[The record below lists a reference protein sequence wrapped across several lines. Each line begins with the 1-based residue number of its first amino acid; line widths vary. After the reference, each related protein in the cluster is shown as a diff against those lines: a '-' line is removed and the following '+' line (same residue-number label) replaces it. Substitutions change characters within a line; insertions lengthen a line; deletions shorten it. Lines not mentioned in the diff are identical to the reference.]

1 MPVGFNSL
9 VQEVLSGGNRQL
21 LELAAGGLL
30 PLPPEQLLPLQVRL
44 ARGADA
50 EIRERATSS
59 LRATDPRMAA
69 AFLAQAAGPPELAFF
84 AAEVNHPLVLET
96 ILRRRD
102 VPRQLLVDLARR
114 LPGDLQELL
123 LLRQD
128 AIVEEP
134 AILFALEDNR
144 QLTPY
149 TQRRI
154 NEYREHL
161 LPQRSPAV
169 RTAIAEAAERLTDA
183 ELADAIEA
191 VRQVPAGEG
200 EFEDRTGL
208 SEGQIRM
215 LTVPQRLRLSRGASR
230 VMKQI
235 LVRDP
240 NAQVAI
246 AVLHNNSF
254 SEQEMEQV
262 ARSRSLAEEVLL
274 EVSKRREWVSR
285 YTICRALITNPK
297 TPVGI
302 SVRLLPKMSVRDL
315 KLLSRDR
322 NVADAVRT
330 NATRL
335 YTIKQ
340 K

>member
-1 MPVGFNSL
+1 LALAFNSL
-9 VQEVLSGGNRQL
+9 VEEVLSGGNREL
-21 LELAAGGLL
+21 LELAANGFL

-44 ARGADA
+44 ARGGDA
-50 EIRERATSS
+50 EIRERAVAS
-59 LRATDPRMAA
+59 LRAMDPRLAS
-69 AFLAQAAGPPELAFF
+69 AFLAQAAGPSELAFF
-84 AAEVNHPLVLET
+84 AVEVNHPLILET

-102 VPRQLLVDLARR
+102 VPRLLLVDLARR

-144 QLTPY
+144 QITPY

-161 LPQRSPAV
+161 LPQKSPAV
-169 RTAIAEAAERLTDA
+169 RAAIAEAAERITDE
-183 ELADAIEA
+183 ELVEAIEA
-191 VRQVPAGEG
+191 VRLVVPDGEI
-200 EFEDRTGL
+200 EDRTGL

-215 LTVPQRLRLSRGASR
+215 LTVPQRLRLTRGASR

-235 LVRDP
+235 LIRDP

-246 AVLHNNSF
+246 AVLHHNSF
-254 SEQEMEQV
+254 SEQEMEQI
-262 ARSRSLAEEVLL
+262 ARSRGLAEDVLL

-285 YTICRALITNPK
+285 YTICRALVTNPK
-297 TPVGI
+297 TPVSI
-302 SVRLLPKMSVRDL
+302 SVRLMPKLSVRDL
-315 KLLSRDR
+315 KLVSRDR

-330 NATRL
+330 SATRL

>member
-1 MPVGFNSL
+1 LAVGFSSL

-21 LELAAGGLL
+21 LELAANGFL

-44 ARGADA
+44 ARGPDP
-50 EIRERATSS
+50 EIRERATAS
-59 LRATDPRMAA
+59 LRVMDPRLVS
-69 AFLAQAAGPPELAFF
+69 AFLAQEAGPAELTFF
-84 AAEVNHPLVLET
+84 AAEVNHPLILET

-134 AILFALEDNR
+134 AILNALEENR

-169 RTAIAEAAERLTDA
+169 RAAIAEAAERLTDV
-183 ELADAIEA
+183 ELEEAIEA
-191 VRQVPAGEG
+191 VRQVPPEG
-200 EFEDRTGL
+200 EIEDRTGL

-215 LTVPQRLRLSRGASR
+215 LTVPQRLRLTRGASR

-235 LVRDP
+235 LMRDP

-246 AVLHNNSF
+246 AVLHHNSF

-262 ARSRSLAEEVLL
+262 ARSRSLAEDVLL

-297 TPVGI
+297 TPVAI

-315 KLLSRDR
+315 KLVSRDR
-322 NVADAVRT
+322 NVADAVRSS
-330 NATRL
+330 ATRL

>member
-1 MPVGFNSL
+1 VAVAANPL

-21 LELAAGGLL
+21 LELAASGFL
-30 PLPPEQLLPLQVRL
+30 PLPPEQLLPLQVNL

-50 EIRERATSS
+50 EIRERATEC
-59 LRATDPRMAA
+59 LRGMDARVAA
-69 AFLAQAAGPPELAFF
+69 NFLGQAAGPAELAFF
-84 AAEVNHPLVLET
+84 AAEVSHPLVLET

-102 VPRQLLVDLARR
+102 VPRQILVELARR

-134 AILFALEDNR
+134 AILYALEDNR

-154 NEYREHL
+154 QEYREHL
-161 LPQRSPAV
+161 LPQKSPAV
-169 RTAIAEAAERLTDA
+169 RAALAEAAERLTEE
-183 ELADAIEA
+183 ELEEAIAA
-191 VRQVPAGEG
+191 VRQVPAEG
-200 EFEDRTGL
+200 EIEDHTGL

-215 LTVPQRLRLSRGASR
+215 LTVPQRLRLTRGASR

-235 LVRDP
+235 RIRDP
-240 NAQVAI
+240 NSQVAI
-246 AVLHNNSF
+246 AVLHHNSF

-262 ARSRSLAEEVLL
+262 ARSRSLAEDVLT

-297 TPVGI
+297 TPVAL

-315 KLLSRDR
+315 KLVSRDR

-330 NATRL
+330 SATRL

>member
-1 MPVGFNSL
+1 LAVAFSSL

-21 LELAAGGLL
+21 LELAASGFL
-30 PLPPEQLLPLQVRL
+30 PLPPEQLLPLQVKL
-44 ARGADA
+44 AQGTDA
-50 EIRERATSS
+50 EIRERATES
-59 LRATDPRMAA
+59 LRAMDPRVAA
-69 AFLAQAAGPPELAFF
+69 SFLAQAAGPSELAFF
-84 AAEVNHPLVLET
+84 AAEVNHPLILET

-102 VPRQLLVDLARR
+102 VPRLLLVDLARR

-169 RTAIAEAAERLTDA
+169 RAAIAEAAERLTEE
-183 ELADAIEA
+183 ELVEAIEA
-191 VRQVPAGEG
+191 VRQVPSEG
-200 EFEDRTGL
+200 ELEDKTGL

-215 LTVPQRLRLSRGASR
+215 LTVPQRLRLTRGASR

-235 LVRDP
+235 LMRDP

-246 AVLHNNSF
+246 AVLHHNSF

-262 ARSRSLAEEVLL
+262 ARSRSLAEDVLL

-285 YTICRALITNPK
+285 YSICRALITNPK
-297 TPVGI
+297 TPVAI

-315 KLLSRDR
+315 KLVSRDR

-330 NATRL
+330 SATRL

>member
-1 MPVGFNSL
+1 MALAFNAL

-21 LELAAGGLL
+21 LELAAGGML
-30 PLPPEQLLPLQVRL
+30 PLPPEQLLPLQVNL
-44 ARGADA
+44 ARNGDPD
-50 EIRERATSS
+50 IRERAIAS
-59 LRATDPRMAA
+59 LRTMDPRVAA
-69 AFLAQAAGPPELAFF
+69 AFLAKPAGPSELAFF

-102 VPRQLLVDLARR
+102 VPRQLLVELARN

-134 AILFALEDNR
+134 AILFALEENR

-161 LPQRSPAV
+161 LPQKSPAV
-169 RTAIAEAAERLTDA
+169 RVAIAEAAERITDQ
-183 ELADAIEA
+183 ELAQAIEA
-191 VRQVPAGEG
+191 VRQVPQEG
-200 EFEDRTGL
+200 EIEDHTGL

-215 LTVPQRLRLSRGASR
+215 LTVPQRLRLTRGASR

-235 LVRDP
+235 LIRDP

-246 AVLHNNSF
+246 ATLHHNSF

-262 ARSRSLAEEVLL
+262 ARSRSLAEDVLL

-285 YTICRALITNPK
+285 YTICRALVTNPK

-302 SVRLLPKMSVRDL
+302 SVRLMPKLSVRDL
-315 KLLSRDR
+315 KLVSRDR

-330 NATRL
+330 SASRL

>member
-1 MPVGFNSL
+1 
-9 VQEVLSGGNRQL
+9 
-21 LELAAGGLL
+21 
-30 PLPPEQLLPLQVRL
+30 
-44 ARGADA
+44 
-50 EIRERATSS
+50 
-59 LRATDPRMAA
+59 
-69 AFLAQAAGPPELAFF
+69 
-84 AAEVNHPLVLET
+84 
-96 ILRRRD
+96 
-102 VPRQLLVDLARR
+102 
-114 LPGDLQELL
+114 L

-144 QLTPY
+144 QITPY
-149 TQRRI
+149 TRRRI

-161 LPQRSPAV
+161 LPQRSPVV
-169 RTAIAEAAERLTDA
+169 RAIIAEAAERLTDA
-183 ELADAIEA
+183 ELEQAIEA
-191 VRQVPAGEG
+191 VRQVTTEG
-200 EFEDRTGL
+200 EIEDRTGL

-240 NAQVAI
+240 NAQVAV
-246 AVLHNNSF
+246 ATLHNNSF

-274 EVSKRREWVSR
+274 EVAKRREWVSR
-285 YTICRALITNPK
+285 YSICRALIANPK

-315 KLLSRDR
+315 RLLSRDR

>member
-1 MPVGFNSL
+1 VALSPNPL
-9 VQEVLSGGNRQL
+9 VQEVLSGSNREL
-21 LELAAGGLL
+21 LELAASGFL
-30 PLPPEQLLPLQVRL
+30 PLPPDQLLPVQVAL
-44 ARGADA
+44 ARGDDA
-50 EIRERATSS
+50 ELRQRATES
-59 LRATDPRMAA
+59 LRSMDPRVAA
-69 AFLAQAAGPPELAFF
+69 PFLAQAAGPAELAFF
-84 AAEVNHPLVLET
+84 AAEVSHPLIVET

-134 AILFALEDNR
+134 AILNALEENR

-161 LPQRSPAV
+161 LPQRSAAV
-169 RTAIAEAAERLTDA
+169 RVALVEAAERLTDQ
-183 ELADAIEA
+183 ELAAAIEA
-191 VRQVPAGEG
+191 VRGVPVEG
-200 EFEDRTGL
+200 EIEDTTGL

-215 LTVPQRLRLSRGASR
+215 LTVPQRLRLTRGASR
-230 VMKQI
+230 VMRQI
-235 LVRDP
+235 LLRDP
-240 NAQVAI
+240 NAQVAV
-246 AVLHNNSF
+246 AVLTHNNF

-262 ARSRSLAEEVLL
+262 VRSRSVLEDVLL
-274 EVSKRREWVSR
+274 EVAKRREWVAR
-285 YTICRALITNPK
+285 YSICRALISNPK
-297 TPVGI
+297 TPVAI

-315 KLLSRDR
+315 RLVSRDR
-322 NVADAVRT
+322 NVADAVRSS
-330 NATRL
+330 ATRL

>member
-1 MPVGFNSL
+1 MAFAPNPL
-9 VQEVLSGGNRQL
+9 MREVLSGSNREL
-21 LELAAGGLL
+21 LELAASGFL
-30 PLPPEQLLPLQVRL
+30 PLPPEQLLPVQVAL
-44 ARGADA
+44 ARGDDA
-50 EIRERATSS
+50 ELRQRATES
-59 LRATDPRMAA
+59 LRGMDPRVAA
-69 AFLAQAAGPPELAFF
+69 PYLAQAAGPAELAFF
-84 AAEVNHPLVLET
+84 AAEVSHPLIVET

-102 VPRQLLVDLARR
+102 VPRLLLVDLARR

-134 AILFALEDNR
+134 AILNALEENR

-161 LPQRSPAV
+161 LPQRSAAV
-169 RTAIAEAAERLTDA
+169 RVALVEAAERLTDQ
-183 ELADAIEA
+183 ELAAAIEA
-191 VRQVPAGEG
+191 VRGVPVEG
-200 EFEDRTGL
+200 EIEDTTGL

-215 LTVPQRLRLSRGASR
+215 LTVPQRLRLTRGASR
-230 VMKQI
+230 VMRQI
-235 LVRDP
+235 LLRDA
-240 NAQVAI
+240 NAQVAV
-246 AVLHNNSF
+246 AVLHHNNF

-262 ARSRSLAEEVLL
+262 VRSRSVLEDVLL
-274 EVSKRREWVSR
+274 EVAKRREWVAR
-285 YTICRALITNPK
+285 YSICRALISNPK
-297 TPVGI
+297 TPVAI

-315 KLLSRDR
+315 RLMSRDR
-322 NVADAVRT
+322 NVADAVRSS
-330 NATRL
+330 ATRL

>member
-1 MPVGFNSL
+1 VAFAPNPL
-9 VQEVLSGGNRQL
+9 VQEVLSGTNREL
-21 LELAAGGLL
+21 LELAASGFL
-30 PLPPEQLLPLQVRL
+30 PLPADQLLPLQVSLARGDDADLRQRACESLRSMDPRVAAPYL
-44 ARGADA
+44 ARGA
-50 EIRERATSS
+50 
-59 LRATDPRMAA
+59 
-69 AFLAQAAGPPELAFF
+69 GPAELAFF
-84 AAEVNHPLVLET
+84 AAEVSHPLIVET

-134 AILFALEDNR
+134 AILNALEENR

-161 LPQRSPAV
+161 LPQKSAAV
-169 RTAIAEAAERLTDA
+169 RVALVEAAERLTEE
-183 ELADAIEA
+183 ELAAAIEA
-191 VRQVPAGEG
+191 VRSLPSVGDV
-200 EFEDRTGL
+200 EDKTGL

-215 LTVPQRLRLSRGASR
+215 LTVPQRLRLTRGASR
-230 VMKQI
+230 VMRQI
-235 LVRDP
+235 LLRDP
-240 NAQVAI
+240 NAQVAV
-246 AVLHNNSF
+246 AVLHHNNF

-262 ARSRSLAEEVLL
+262 VRSRSVLEDVLMEVA
-274 EVSKRREWVSR
+274 KRREWVSR
-285 YTICRALITNPK
+285 YSICRALISNPK
-297 TPVGI
+297 TPVAI

-315 KLLSRDR
+315 KLMSRDR
-322 NVADAVRT
+322 NVADAVRSS
-330 NATRL
+330 ATRL
-335 YTIKQ
+335 HTIKQ

>member
-1 MPVGFNSL
+1 LALAFNSL
-9 VQEVLSGGNRQL
+9 VEEVLSGGNREL
-21 LELAAGGLL
+21 LELAANGFL

-44 ARGADA
+44 ARGGDA
-50 EIRERATSS
+50 EIRERAIAS
-59 LRATDPRMAA
+59 LRAMDPRLAS
-69 AFLAQAAGPPELAFF
+69 AFLAQAAGPSELAFF
-84 AAEVNHPLVLET
+84 AVEVNHPLILET

-102 VPRQLLVDLARR
+102 VPRLLLVDLARR

-144 QLTPY
+144 QITPY

-161 LPQRSPAV
+161 LPQKSPAV
-169 RTAIAEAAERLTDA
+169 RAAIAEAAERITDE
-183 ELADAIEA
+183 ELVEAIEA
-191 VRQVPAGEG
+191 VRLVVPDGEI
-200 EFEDRTGL
+200 EDRTGL

-215 LTVPQRLRLSRGASR
+215 LTVPQRLRLTRGASR

-235 LVRDP
+235 LIRDP

-246 AVLHNNSF
+246 AVLHHNSF
-254 SEQEMEQV
+254 SEQEMEQI
-262 ARSRSLAEEVLL
+262 ARSRGLAEDVLL

-285 YTICRALITNPK
+285 YTICRALVTNPK
-297 TPVGI
+297 TPVSI
-302 SVRLLPKMSVRDL
+302 SVRLMPKLSVRDL
-315 KLLSRDR
+315 KLVSRDR

-330 NATRL
+330 SATRL

>member
-1 MPVGFNSL
+1 MAVAWNPL

-30 PLPPEQLLPLQVRL
+30 PLPPEQLVPLQVTL
-44 ARGADA
+44 ARSADP
-50 EIRERATSS
+50 EIRARAAES
-59 LRATDPRMAA
+59 LRVMDARVASV
-69 AFLAQAAGPPELAFF
+69 FLARAAGPAELAFF
-84 AAEVNHPLVLET
+84 AAEVNHPLILET
-96 ILRRRD
+96 VLRRRD
-102 VPRQLLVDLARR
+102 VPRQLLVELARR

-134 AILFALEDNR
+134 AILFALEENR

-154 NEYREHL
+154 QEYREHL
-161 LPQRSPAV
+161 LPQKSPAV
-169 RTAIAEAAERLTDA
+169 RAAIAEAAERLTEEEIA
-183 ELADAIEA
+183 EAIEA
-191 VRQVPAGEG
+191 VRQVPTEG
-200 EFEDRTGL
+200 EIEDKTGL

-215 LTVPQRLRLSRGASR
+215 LTVPQRLRLTRGASR

-235 LVRDP
+235 LIRDP
-240 NAQVAI
+240 NSQVAI
-246 AVLHNNSF
+246 AVLQNNSF

-262 ARSRSLAEEVLL
+262 ARSRSLAEDVLL
-274 EVSKRREWVSR
+274 EVAKRRDWVSR
-285 YTICRALITNPK
+285 YSICRALISNPK
-297 TPVGI
+297 TPVAI

-315 KLLSRDR
+315 RLVSRDR
-322 NVADAVRT
+322 NVADAVRSS
-330 NATRL
+330 ATRL

>member
-1 MPVGFNSL
+1 MALAFNSL

-44 ARGADA
+44 ARGGDA
-50 EIRERATSS
+50 EIRERAAAS
-59 LRATDPRMAA
+59 LRTMDPRVAA
-69 AFLAQAAGPPELAFF
+69 PFLASAAGPSELAFF
-84 AAEVNHPLVLET
+84 AAEVNHPLILET

-102 VPRQLLVDLARR
+102 VPRQLLVDLARS

-161 LPQRSPAV
+161 LPQKSPAV
-169 RTAIAEAAERLTDA
+169 RAAIAEAAERITDD
-183 ELADAIEA
+183 ELVEAIEA
-191 VRQVPAGEG
+191 VRQVPLEG
-200 EFEDRTGL
+200 ELEDRTGL

-215 LTVPQRLRLSRGASR
+215 LTVPQRLRLTRGASR
-230 VMKQI
+230 VMKHI

-246 AVLHNNSF
+246 AVLQHNSF

-262 ARSRSLAEEVLL
+262 ARSRSLAEDVLL

-285 YTICRALITNPK
+285 YAVCRAMITNPK
-297 TPVGI
+297 TPVAI
-302 SVRLLPKMSVRDL
+302 SVRLMPKLSVRDL
-315 KLLSRDR
+315 KLVARDR

-330 NATRL
+330 SATRL

>member
-1 MPVGFNSL
+1 VAAAANPL
-9 VQEVLSGGNRQL
+9 VQEVLAGGNRQL
-21 LELAAGGLL
+21 LELAASGFL
-30 PLPPEQLLPLQVRL
+30 PLPPEQLLPLQVNL
-44 ARGADA
+44 ARGADP
-50 EIRERATSS
+50 EIRERATAS
-59 LRATDPRMAA
+59 LRGMDARVAA
-69 AFLAQAAGPPELAFF
+69 NFLAQAAGPAELAFF

-102 VPRQLLVDLARR
+102 VPRLLLVDLARS

-144 QLTPY
+144 QITPY

-154 NEYREHL
+154 QEYREHL
-161 LPQRSPAV
+161 LPQKSPAV
-169 RTAIAEAAERLTDA
+169 RAAIVEAAERLTEE
-183 ELADAIEA
+183 ELEVAIAA
-191 VRQVPAGEG
+191 VREVPAEG
-200 EFEDRTGL
+200 EIEDRTGL

-215 LTVPQRLRLSRGASR
+215 LTVPQRLRLTRGASR

-240 NAQVAI
+240 NSQVAV
-246 AVLHNNSF
+246 AVLHHNSF

-274 EVSKRREWVSR
+274 EVAKRREWVSR

-297 TPVGI
+297 TPVAL

-322 NVADAVRT
+322 NVADAVRSS
-330 NATRL
+330 ATRL

>member
-1 MPVGFNSL
+1 MALAFNSL

-21 LELAAGGLL
+21 LELAASGLL
-30 PLPPEQLLPLQVRL
+30 PLPSEQLLPLQVKL
-44 ARGADA
+44 ARDGDA
-50 EIRERATSS
+50 EIRERATAS
-59 LRATDPRMAA
+59 LRTMDPRVAA

-84 AAEVNHPLVLET
+84 AAEVNHPLILET

-149 TQRRI
+149 TRRRI

-161 LPQRSPAV
+161 LPQKSPAV
-169 RTAIAEAAERLTDA
+169 RAAIVEAAERITDT
-183 ELADAIEA
+183 ELAEAIEA
-191 VRQVPAGEG
+191 VRQVVPEG
-200 EFEDRTGL
+200 EIEDRTGL

-215 LTVPQRLRLSRGASR
+215 LTVPQRLRLTRGASR
-230 VMKQI
+230 MMKQI
-235 LVRDP
+235 LIRDP
-240 NAQVAI
+240 NALVAI
-246 AVLHNNSF
+246 AVLHHNSF

-262 ARSRSLAEEVLL
+262 ARSRSLAEDVLL

-285 YTICRALITNPK
+285 YSICRALVTNPK

-302 SVRLLPKMSVRDL
+302 SVRLMPKLSVRDL
-315 KLLSRDR
+315 KLVSRDR
-322 NVADAVRT
+322 NVADAVRSS
-330 NATRL
+330 ATRL